1 MRIEKNMELDY
12 LASTVHIQI
21 VDSGCAYLDERW
33 SGKNIRSPFS
43 RLYYILGGSGTI
55 ETVSEQGTS
64 LQTVRLVPENLCLI
78 PAGMLHHYSCSS
90 HLEKVY
96 FHVNVTLPSGLDL
109 LSGYPSCCI
118 LPCPAGRAQQMRSL
132 YESQGILSVL
142 HIQSEL
148 VRDVCQLVQ
157 KMQPNAFP
165 SPTYSRLLQRLFS
178 MAASPVNAKNNVRSL
193 AKRLN
198 VSESTLAKKFK
209 AQTGETLGSYL
220 DELLLKQ
227 CCQML
232 LASSLSLRDISDELG
247 FTDQFYFSRYFK
259 QHMGEPPSI
268 YRRRMLKSMGRE

>member
-21 VDSGCAYLDERW
+21 VDSGCAYLNERW
-33 SGKNIRSPFS
+33 KGQSIRSPFS

-55 ETVSEQGTS
+55 EAVSAEGPAPQAVQLTPG
-64 LQTVRLVPENLCLI
+64 NLYLI

-109 LSGYPSCCI
+109 LSGYPACCS
-118 LPCPAGRAQQMRSL
+118 LTCPAGRAQQMQRL
-132 YESQGILSVL
+132 YESQGIISVL

-148 VRDVCQLVQ
+148 VRDVCQLIE
-157 KMQPNAFP
+157 KMQPDKFP
-165 SPTYSRLLQRLFS
+165 SQSYSRLLQRLFS
-178 MAASPVNAKNNVRSL
+178 MAGNPVSAKNSVRSL

-209 AQTGETLGSYL
+209 AQTGETLGNYL
-220 DELLLKQ
+220 NELLLKQ

-232 LASSLSLRDISDELG
+232 LASSLSLRDISEELG

-268 YRRRMLKSMGRE
+268 YRRRMLKSMGGE